1 MLPEP
6 GQHPVFAQLYF
17 YDTEHEADNLL
28 YHLDKFDKD
37 TVVSSQQMIQNENR
51 LYGLFKQ
58 ALNEESLANN
68 TGGNNIEM
76 PCQNVAMHILEQPE
90 LDNRRY
96 NRPSSSK
103 VTVILLT
110 KIQVIVTLECCFVV
124 EQFNPSQNYIQT
136 IFLWPMYS
144 SSQQA
149 PQEVG
154 ILV

>member
-58 ALNEESLANN
+58 ALNEES
-68 TGGNNIEM
+68 
-76 PCQNVAMHILEQPE
+76 
-90 LDNRRY
+90 
-96 NRPSSSK
+96 
-103 VTVILLT
+103 
-110 KIQVIVTLECCFVV
+110 
-124 EQFNPSQNYIQT
+124 
-136 IFLWPMYS
+136 
-144 SSQQA
+144 
-149 PQEVG
+149 
-154 ILV
+154 